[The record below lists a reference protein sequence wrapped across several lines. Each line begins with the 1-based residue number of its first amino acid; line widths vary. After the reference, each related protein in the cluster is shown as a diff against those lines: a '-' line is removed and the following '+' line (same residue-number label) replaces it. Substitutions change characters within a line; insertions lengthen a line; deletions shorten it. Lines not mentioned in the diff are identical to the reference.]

1 MSIEEATIPNMW
13 EIAAIEEWAQGYP
26 PGRGTFF
33 GVFHPTPVPL
43 PLRVETGNL
52 KLKNLIPLLGGGVSS
67 EVILYKGAGAHLS
80 DWSEENEP
88 LVDGAHRV
96 SDRPSA

>member
-1 MSIEEATIPNMW
+1 VNELERWPNNWGQIKRDSMSIEEATIPNMW

-26 PGRGTFF
+26 PGLGTSF

-52 KLKNLIPLLGGGVSS
+52 KLKNLIPLLGGRIFRG
-67 EVILYKGAGAHLS
+67 HL
-80 DWSEENEP
+80 
-88 LVDGAHRV
+88 V
-96 SDRPSA
+96 